1 MLRVKFNETMSGDF
15 VGNHKHKTSNP
26 L

>member
-1 MLRVKFNETMSGDF
+1 MLRIKFNETMSGDF